1 MLNTGLWPTDM
12 TVNTDVKLRNV
23 RTTLKGGVLRLEG
36 ECIGHPVFDDGR
48 KIVTSPIS
56 WQDPCPD
63 GNLMVGTTSDSNIVY
78 NVVSWV

>member
-1 MLNTGLWPTDM
+1 
-12 TVNTDVKLRNV
+12 
-23 RTTLKGGVLRLEG
+23 LEG
-36 ECIGHPVFDDGR
+36 ECIGHPVFDDGK
-48 KIVTSPIS
+48 KIVTSAID